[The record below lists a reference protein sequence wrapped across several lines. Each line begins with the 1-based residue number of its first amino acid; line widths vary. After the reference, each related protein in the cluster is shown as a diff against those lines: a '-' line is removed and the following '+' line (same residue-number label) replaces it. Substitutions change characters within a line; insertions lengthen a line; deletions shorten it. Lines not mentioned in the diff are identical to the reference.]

1 LALPAT
7 VAPVETGYQTCYRH
21 PDQQAGVICQRCD
34 RPICPQCMHQA
45 SVGFHCPECTKQ
57 GAQKVFQGIPSL
69 VQRPIVTEVLMGIN
83 VLVFVIGFLIV
94 KSGDYLGGSITDFHI
109 NLASITY
116 TSGTTLLP
124 TGGVGGGEWYRLVTA
139 GFVHFGIIHLAV
151 NMYSL
156 WILGRA
162 AEQYAGRLKF
172 GIIYGVSL
180 LAGSV
185 GSLVM
190 EPQAL
195 SAGASGAIFGL
206 MGAMFLA
213 FRAQG
218 IPLSRSPLMPVLILN
233 LIITFS
239 VPNISIGAHLGGL
252 IGGAIAGWAFF
263 DLARRPGLDKRIP
276 YALCGALSLAL
287 VVGAVVFAGSYTPT

>member
-1 LALPAT
+1 
-7 VAPVETGYQTCYRH
+7 VETGYQTCYRH

-34 RPICPQCMHQA
+34 RPICPHCMHQA
-45 SVGFHCPECTKQ
+45 SVGFHCPECTKK
-57 GAQKVFQGIPSL
+57 GAQKVYQG
-69 VQRPIVTEVLMGIN
+69 VAAMYRRPIVTEVLMALN
-83 VLVFVIGFLIV
+83 VAVFVIGYLIV
-94 KSGDYLGGSITDFHI
+94 RSGDYLGGSGTDFH
-109 NLASITY
+109 LDYASIAY
-116 TSGTTLLP
+116 TQYSPVFGYA
-124 TGGVGGGEWYRLVTA
+124 GGVGGGEWYRLVTA

-172 GIIYGVSL
+172 GIIYAVSL
-180 LAGSV
+180 LAGSF

-218 IPLSRSPLMPVLILN
+218 IPLSRSPLLSVLILN

-239 VPNISIGAHLGGL
+239 VPNISVGAHVGGL
-252 IGGAIAGWAFF
+252 VGGAIAGWAFF

-276 YALCGALSLAL
+276 YAVCGGLAVAL
-287 VVGAVVFAGSYTPT
+287 VVGSIVFATGYQPTLS

>member
-1 LALPAT
+1 M
-7 VAPVETGYQTCYRH
+7 ETGYQTCYRH

-45 SVGFHCPECTKQ
+45 SVGFHCPECTKK
-57 GAQKVFQGIPSL
+57 GAQKVYQGAGSL
-69 VQRPIVTEVLMGIN
+69 RQRPIVTEILMGAN
-83 VLVFVIGFLIV
+83 VLVFLIGAV
-94 KSGDYLGGSITDFHI
+94 VVASGGYLNGNVTSFH
-109 NLASITY
+109 LDWASTAY
-116 TSGTTLLP
+116 THGNPFVGYS
-124 TGGVGGGEWYRLVTA
+124 GGVGGGEWYRLVTS
-139 GFVHFGIIHLAV
+139 GFVHFGIWHLAV

-162 AEQYAGRLKF
+162 AEQYAGRLRF
-172 GIIYGVSL
+172 GMIYAASL
-180 LAGSV
+180 LAGSF
-185 GSLVM
+185 GSLVV

-218 IPLSRSPLMPVLILN
+218 IPLTRSPLFSVLILN
-233 LIITFS
+233 LVITFAI
-239 VPNISIGAHLGGL
+239 PGISIGAHVGGL

-263 DLARRPGLDKRIP
+263 DLARRPGIDPRAP
-276 YALCGALSLAL
+276 FVVCGALIVAV
-287 VVGAVVFAGSYTPT
+287 VVGAIVFANGYTPSV

>member
-1 LALPAT
+1 M
-7 VAPVETGYQTCYRH
+7 ETGYQTCYRH
-21 PDQQAGVICQRCD
+21 PDQQAGVVCQRCD

-57 GAQKVFQGIPSL
+57 GAQKVYQGISSL
-69 VQRPIVTEVLMGIN
+69 QQRPIVTEILMGTN
-83 VLVFVIGFLIV
+83 VAVFIIGMLIV
-94 KSGDYLGGSITDFHI
+94 ASGDYLGGSITRFHLDF
-109 NLASITY
+109 ASIAY
-116 TSGTTLLP
+116 THGNPITGYS
-124 TGGVGGGEWYRLVTA
+124 GGVGGGEWYRLVTS

-180 LAGSV
+180 LAGSF

-218 IPLSRSPLMPVLILN
+218 IPLSRSPLLSVLILN

-239 VPNISIGAHLGGL
+239 VPGISIGAHVGGL
-252 IGGAIAGWAFF
+252 IGGAVAGWAFF
-263 DLARRPGLDKRIP
+263 DLARRPGLDQRIP
-276 YALCGALSLAL
+276 YAICGVVAVAA
-287 VVGAVVFAGSYTPT
+287 VVGAIVFAQGYTPSLG

>member
-1 LALPAT
+1 
-7 VAPVETGYQTCYRH
+7 VETGYQTCYRH
-21 PDQQAGVICQRCD
+21 PDQQAGVVCQRCD

-45 SVGFHCPECTKQ
+45 SVGFHCPECTKK
-57 GAQKVFQGIPSL
+57 GAQKVYQGVGSL
-69 VQRPIVTEVLMGIN
+69 QQRPIVTEVLMGLNIA
-83 VLVFVIGFLIV
+83 VFVIGALVVMNGGYF
-94 KSGDYLGGSITDFHI
+94 GGSATSFH
-109 NLASITY
+109 LDWASTAY
-116 TSGTTLLP
+116 THGNAFTGFS
-124 TGGVGGGEWYRLVTA
+124 GGVGGGEWYRLVTA

-162 AEQYAGRLKF
+162 AEQYAGRLAF
-172 GIIYGVSL
+172 GMIYGVSL
-180 LAGSV
+180 LAGSF

-218 IPLSRSPLMPVLILN
+218 IPLSRSPLLSVLIIN
-233 LIITFS
+233 VFITLS

-252 IGGAIAGWAFF
+252 IGGAIAGWLFF
-263 DLARRPGLDKRIP
+263 DLARRPGIDKRLP
-276 YALCGALSLAL
+276 YALSGALGVAL
-287 VVGAVVFAGSYTPT
+287 VVGAIVFANGYTPTLG

>member
-1 LALPAT
+1 M
-7 VAPVETGYQTCYRH
+7 ETGYQTCYRH

-34 RPICPQCMHQA
+34 RPICPQCMNQA
-45 SVGFHCPECTKQ
+45 SVGFHCPECTKT
-57 GAQKVFQGIPSL
+57 GAQKVYQGMAS
-69 VQRPIVTEVLMGIN
+69 VYRRPIVTEVLMALN
-83 VLVFVIGFLIV
+83 VGVFVLGFLIV
-94 KSGDYLGGSITDFHI
+94 RSGDYLGGSITSFHLDF
-109 NLASITY
+109 ASITY
-116 TSGTTLLP
+116 LYGNSFVGYS
-124 TGGVGGGEWYRLVTA
+124 GGVGGGEWYRLVTS

-162 AEQYAGRLKF
+162 CEQYAGRLKF

-180 LAGSV
+180 LAGSF

-190 EPQAL
+190 DPQAL

-218 IPLSRSPLMPVLILN
+218 IPFTRSPLFMVLIIN
-233 LIITFS
+233 LVITFS
-239 VPNISIGAHLGGL
+239 IPNIAVGAHLGGL
-252 IGGAIAGWAFF
+252 AGGALAGWAFF
-263 DLARRPGLDKRIP
+263 DLPQRPGVDQRIP
-276 YALCGALSLAL
+276 YAICGVVTVAL
-287 VVGAVVFAGSYTPT
+287 VVASIVFAGNYQPTA